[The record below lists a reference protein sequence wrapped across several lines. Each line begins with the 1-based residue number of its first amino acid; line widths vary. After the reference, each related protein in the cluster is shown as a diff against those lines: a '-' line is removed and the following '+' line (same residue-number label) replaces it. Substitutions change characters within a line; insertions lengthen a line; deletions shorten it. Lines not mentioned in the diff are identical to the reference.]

1 MEASKNGGWEGGF
14 GEVCKMETCLEVLLE
29 MCFFVKPP
37 NFGVEAHMKTLTA
50 VAPRKVIHSTLRQGC
65 R

>member
-1 MEASKNGGWEGGF
+1 MEAARGDLEEYAKWR
-14 GEVCKMETCLEVLLE
+14 EVLLE

-37 NFGVEAHMKTLTA
+37 NFGVEAHMEALTA
-50 VAPRKVIHSTLRQGC
+50 VAPRKVIHSTLRKGC